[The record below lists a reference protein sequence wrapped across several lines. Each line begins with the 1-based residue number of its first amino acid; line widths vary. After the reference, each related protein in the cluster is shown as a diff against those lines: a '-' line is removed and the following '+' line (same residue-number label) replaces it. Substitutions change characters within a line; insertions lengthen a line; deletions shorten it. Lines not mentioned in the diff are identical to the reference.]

1 MLGDAPVFATIGV
14 KDIEK
19 AKEFYGETLG
29 LKLKPGMEDD
39 AVYEAGGGTGVAL
52 YETAENAGTNKA
64 TYATWEVQDIEALM
78 GNLRDKGV
86 EFEEY
91 DQPGLKTDNGLATWE
106 NQKAA
111 WFKDPDG
118 NILCLHQNG

>member
-1 MLGDAPVFATIGV
+1 MLNDAPVFVTIGV
-14 KDIEK
+14 KNIEK

-52 YETAENAGTNKA
+52 YETADNAGTNKA
-64 TYATWEVQDIEALM
+64 TYATWEVQDLEDVM
-78 GNLRDKGV
+78 NGLRDKGV
-86 EFEEY
+86 AFEDY
-91 DQPGLKTDNGLATWE
+91 DFPGLKTENGVASWE

-111 WFKDPDG
+111 WFKDLDG